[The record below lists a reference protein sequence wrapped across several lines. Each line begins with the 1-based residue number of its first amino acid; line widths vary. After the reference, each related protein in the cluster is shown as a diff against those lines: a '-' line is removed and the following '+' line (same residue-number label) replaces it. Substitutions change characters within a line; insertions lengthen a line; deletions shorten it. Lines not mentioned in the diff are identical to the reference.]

1 MKRSSLLCSGLAL
14 VVWVLAGCA
23 TPGSHSLSAP
33 CSGLATVTVS
43 GITMSP
49 SSVEIDPDPVC
60 INFNSGSAEVRWSF
74 AQPGYQFPANA
85 VTFGLGAPS
94 YRGAVLQGGRAFQVV
109 VDPTALTSW
118 KYTLRFQST
127 TVPSLAWT
135 CDPTIVN
142 RDSLTLSRQSFAC
155 TTSLAAP

>member
-1 MKRSSLLCSGLAL
+1 MKQSSLLFSGLAL

-23 TPGSHSLSAP
+23 TSDQRSLTAA

-43 GITMSP
+43 NITLSP
-49 SSVEIDPDPVC
+49 SSVDIDPDPVC
-60 INFNSGSAEVRWSF
+60 INFNSGPAEVRWSF
-74 AQPGYQFPANA
+74 AQPGYQFPADA

-118 KYTLRFQST
+118 KYTIRFQST
-127 TVPSLAWT
+127 TVPSLSWT

-142 RDSLTLSRQSFAC
+142 RESSILTRQSFAC